1 MNTHTHQSTQEL
13 CAENADLYRRI
24 AELER
29 EAAVGRTLM
38 QHFPLGIIATFD
50 HDLRY
55 TEAYWTT
62 EERGN
67 LSRATLV
74 GRTLHEVMPS
84 DLSATLEPYYR
95 AALDGTAGRVTVT
108 FADANYDVH
117 ILPVC
122 NESGRVLCGLAISYD
137 MTARLTAEE
146 RLRESEEQFRT
157 LSASAQDA
165 IVMIDND
172 GFICFWNSAAERL
185 LGYSSPEALGQDLHR
200 LIVPERLYE
209 DYRRGMAVFRNT
221 GQGPAIGHTVEL
233 EALHK
238 DGTLCPVEVSLSAVQ
253 MRGSWYG
260 IGILRDISERK
271 QAEQALRESEDRFR
285 TAAEAGLDAFM
296 ILQSKRDASGKIV
309 DFLVDYVNKHTEH
322 MLSMSRDNLLGQHIC
337 ELFPINR
344 TNGFF
349 EQYAQVVETNT
360 PLVQEFDI
368 PGDEH
373 APGWYRHQVVP
384 LADGVAISMEDI
396 SERKRAEQAL
406 RESQRLLQ
414 TLIDHIPATVF
425 VKDTNLRYLL
435 VNRYFAQLIGLLPE
449 QMVGRTNQEVLSSME
464 EQGLISSASQLQMY
478 RQIIATWY
486 REDQDVLLNGRHIE
500 TEDMAWIEG
509 NLRSFIAHKFPL
521 YDQHSDI
528 IGLGGISTDI
538 TERKQMEAAVRESE
552 EKYRLL
558 SENSR
563 DMICLHDPDGTYRY
577 VSQGVKDLL
586 GYTPDE
592 LLGTSPYDLFHPEDW
607 EHIQQNSHQVATE
620 GGLATIEYRI
630 RHKSGE
636 YIWFDTRTRPI
647 HDDSGA
653 VVQLQTT
660 SRDIS
665 ERKQAEAA
673 LRESQTRLQAIF
685 DNALLGVGLMDLQWN
700 YLKINNR
707 WAEMLGYTPQEV
719 YQGRALDVTHP
730 DDRAVSHLHQQ
741 KLAKG
746 KIDSYRLE
754 KRFIRK
760 DGSTFW
766 SDVLVTLIRDE
777 RGQPAFIVGTVA
789 DISERKQ
796 AEEEMHRLNETLKR
810 QSAELR
816 ESQGLLRGFLDHSP
830 TVMLAKNLQGQ
841 VILYNKQFQHFWN
854 ASQSMLYTNS
864 RSFLPT
870 EYASIIEAQDQQVA
884 RTGRPLEQEVH
895 IPQNEKLLTYM
906 RVVFPIKDD
915 EGHIYAI
922 GSIATD
928 VTERKQAEKDL
939 QQVND
944 TLNARAHDLERHNQE
959 ITLLSDMSDLLQTCR
974 ADSEAAAVIQ
984 QMMPLLFPG
993 LSGALYTIAAS
1004 RTHGEAVAMWGD
1016 LIPQHICD
1024 PEECWALRR
1033 GKMHLVQDI
1042 AGEHALVCKHL
1053 SQPLPQSTFCMP
1065 MMAQGETI
1073 GMLHLCRKQGDLP
1086 EAMQKLAVTV
1096 AEHISLSLANMRLR
1110 ETLRHQAIRDPLTGL
1125 YNRRYMEESLERE
1138 IRRATRHH
1146 TTLGVIMLDLDHFK
1160 QFNDTFGHAAGDTLL
1175 RELGSVLK
1183 TYLRGEDIA
1192 CRYGGEEFTLIILD
1206 ANFDAVVGRAE
1217 QIRNA
1222 VTHLSVMYRGQ
1233 SLGAVTLSL
1242 GVALFPTHGT
1252 TGEAL
1257 VRVADQ
1263 ALYQAKASG
1272 RDRVMVA
1279 QADAEPN

>member
-1 MNTHTHQSTQEL
+1 MNIHTQQTIEEL
-13 CAENADLYRRI
+13 QTENADLYRRI

-38 QHFPLGIIATFD
+38 QHFPLGIIAMFD

-55 TEAYWTT
+55 IEAHWTT

-67 LSRATLV
+67 LSRETLV
-74 GRTLHEVMPS
+74 GRTLQEVVSS

-95 AALDGTAGRVTVT
+95 AALEGVAGQATVT
-108 FADANYDVH
+108 FAGSSYDVH

-122 NESGRVLCGLAISYD
+122 SERGHVLCGLSISYD

-157 LSASAQDA
+157 LSAAAQDA
-165 IVMIDND
+165 IVMIDGD
-172 GFICFWNSAAERL
+172 GLICFWNDAAERL
-185 LGYSSPEALGQDLHR
+185 LGYNSTEALGQDLHR
-200 LIVPERLYE
+200 LIVPVELYE
-209 DYRRGMAVFRNT
+209 DYRRGMAMFRNT
-221 GQGPAIGHTVEL
+221 GQGPAIGHTTEL
-233 EALHK
+233 EAVRK
-238 DGTLCPVEVSLSAVQ
+238 DGMLCPVEVSLSAVQ
-253 MRGSWYG
+253 MRGDWYG
-260 IGILRDISERK
+260 IGILRDIRDRK
-271 QAEQALRESEDRFR
+271 QAEQALRESEERFR

-296 ILQSKRDASGKIV
+296 ILQSERDDSGKIV
-309 DFLVDYVNKHTEH
+309 DFCFNYVNKHTEH
-322 MLSMSRDNLLGQHIC
+322 MLSMSRDNLLGQRIC

-349 EQYAQVVETNT
+349 EQYVQVVETHT
-360 PLVQEFDI
+360 PLEQEFDI

-396 SERKRAEQAL
+396 SERKWAEQAL
-406 RESQRLLQ
+406 RKSQRLLQ
-414 TLIDHIPATVF
+414 TLIDHIPASVF

-435 VNRYFAQLIGLLPE
+435 VNRYFAQLTGLPPE
-449 QMVGRTNQEVLSSME
+449 QMVGRTNE
-464 EQGLISSASQLQMY
+464 ETVDLMGQQGLVGSASELQAIRQLIADW
-478 RQIIATWY
+478 RQ
-486 REDQDVLLNGRHIE
+486 EDLGVLAHGNIFE
-500 TEDMAWIEG
+500 TEDVAQIDGEV
-509 NLRSFIAHKFPL
+509 RSYISLKFPL
-521 YDQHSDI
+521 YDEHSDI
-528 IGLGGISTDI
+528 IGLGGISTEI
-538 TERKQMEAAVRESE
+538 TERKQMEAALRESE

-563 DMICLHDPDGTYRY
+563 DMICLHESDGTYTY
-577 VSQGVKDLL
+577 ISQGVRDLL

-592 LLGTSPYDLFHPEDW
+592 LLGTSPYELFHPEDW
-607 EHIQQNSHQVATE
+607 EHIQQNSHQVAND

-630 RHKSGE
+630 RRKDGT

-647 HDDSGA
+647 TDESGA

-660 SRDIS
+660 SRDIT

-673 LRESQTRLQAIF
+673 LQASQTQLQAIF
-685 DNALLGVGLMDLQWN
+685 DNTLIGVGLMDTQWN

-707 WAEMLGYTPQEV
+707 WAEMLGYTPEEV
-719 YQGRALDVTHP
+719 YQGKALDVTHP
-730 DDRAVSHLHQQ
+730 EDMEISRIHQQ
-741 KLAKG
+741 KLARG
-746 KIDSYRLE
+746 KIDRYRLE

-766 SDVLVTLIRDE
+766 SDVLVTLIRDA
-777 RGQPAFIVGTVA
+777 QSKPAFIVGTVA

-796 AEEEMHRLNETLKR
+796 TEEEMHRLNATLKR

-816 ESQGLLRGFLDHSP
+816 ESQALLRGFLDHSP
-830 TVMLAKNLQGQ
+830 AVMLAKNLDGQ
-841 VILYNKQFQHFWN
+841 VILYNKQFQEFWN
-854 ASQSMLYTNS
+854 ASQSMLNTTS
-864 RSFLPT
+864 RMFLPA
-870 EYASIIEAQDQQVA
+870 ECASMIERQDQQVA
-884 RTGRPLEQEVH
+884 HTGRSLEQEIT
-895 IPQNEKLLTYM
+895 IPHQDKLLTYM
-906 RVVFPIKDD
+906 RTVFPINDG

-928 VTERKQAEKDL
+928 ITERKQAEKEL
-939 QQVND
+939 QQVNA

-959 ITLLSDMSDLLQTCR
+959 ITLLSDMNDLLQTCR
-974 ADSEAAAVIQ
+974 TGSEAAAVIQ

-993 LSGALYTIAAS
+993 LSGALYIIAAS

-1016 LIPQHICD
+1016 LVAQHICD
-1024 PEECWALRR
+1024 PDECWALRR
-1033 GKMHLVQDI
+1033 GKMHLVQDV
-1042 AGEHALVCKHL
+1042 AGEHTLVCKHL
-1053 SQPLPQSTFCMP
+1053 SQPQPQSTFCMP

-1073 GMLHLCRKQGDLP
+1073 GMLHLCHERKGFSEGLQ
-1086 EAMQKLAVTV
+1086 QLAATV
-1096 AEHISLSLANMRLR
+1096 AEHVSLSLSNMRLR

-1125 YNRRYMEESLERE
+1125 YNRRYMEESLDRE
-1138 IRRATRHH
+1138 VRRATRHH
-1146 TTLGVIMLDLDHFK
+1146 MNLGVVMLDLDHFK
-1160 QFNDTFGHAAGDTLL
+1160 RFNDTFGHAAGDTLL
-1175 RELGSVLK
+1175 RELGGMLR

-1206 ANFDAVVGRAE
+1206 ASLDAVIGRAE
-1217 QIRNA
+1217 QIRDA
-1222 VTHLSVMYRGQ
+1222 VTHLSVIYRGQ
-1233 SLGAVTLSL
+1233 SLGTVTLSI

-1257 VRVADQ
+1257 LRIADQ

-1272 RDRVMVA
+1272 RDRVIVA
-1279 QADAEPN
+1279 QLDAEPN